1 MKVWIA
7 RVDTRYEVVAV
18 GESERDAIRIACE
31 KALAFLSQ
39 NNAVVPG
46 ETDTVDGIEEYFG
59 VWAQEI
65 EVGSAALWGMP

>member
-1 MKVWIA
+1 
-7 RVDTRYEVVAV
+7 
-18 GESERDAIRIACE
+18 
-31 KALAFLSQ
+31 LAFLSQ